1 MKANKSLLGITA
13 TGLFLLLTASIGT
26 ISNASNS
33 INTENKNSSSLTQ
46 VAASNTSAS
55 PSSAGIQS
63 PSEIRVAAASV
74 NKAAPNFVAAD
85 TNGKTHR
92 LTDFKGKVVVLE
104 WTNHDCPFVR
114 KHYGSGN
121 MQKLQKELTGKGVV
135 WISIISS
142 APGMQGYVSSS
153 QANELTKSRNASP
166 TAVILDPEGRIGK
179 QYGARTTPHIF
190 VVGKDGNIKYMGAI
204 DSIASPDPADI
215 PKADNYVRN
224 AVNSV
229 ISGKPVADSVTQP
242 YGCSVKYGS

>member
-1 MKANKSLLGITA
+1 MKATKSLLGIT
-13 TGLFLLLTASIGT
+13 TGVFLLLTASNGA
-26 ISNASNS
+26 ISNASNLT
-33 INTENKNSSSLTQ
+33 NTENKN
-46 VAASNTSAS
+46 A
-55 PSSAGIQS
+55 IQS
-63 PSEIRVAAASV
+63 SSEIRVAAARV
-74 NKAAPNFVAAD
+74 NNPAPNFVAAD

-121 MQKLQKELTGKGVV
+121 MQKLQKELTGKGAV

-142 APGMQGYVSSS
+142 APGMQGYVSAS
-153 QANELTKSRNASP
+153 QANELTKSRNAAP
-166 TAVILDPEGRIGK
+166 TAVILDPEGKIGK

-190 VVGKDGNIKYMGAI
+190 VIGKDGNVGYMGAI

-215 PKADNYVRN
+215 PKADNYVRD
-224 AVNSV
+224 AVNSL
-229 ISGKPVADSVTQP
+229 ISGKPVANSVTQP

>member
-1 MKANKSLLGITA
+1 MKATKSLLGITT
-13 TGLFLLLTASIGT
+13 TGLFLLLTASNGA
-26 ISNASNS
+26 ISNAGNLT
-33 INTENKNSSSLTQ
+33 NTESKNGSPVTQ
-46 VAASNTSAS
+46 IAAARTSPS
-55 PSSAGIQS
+55 PSSAGMQS
-63 PSEIRVAAASV
+63 SSEIKVAAARV
-74 NKAAPNFVAAD
+74 NNPAPNFVAAD

-121 MQKLQKELTGKGVV
+121 MQKLQKEMTGKGAV
-135 WISIISS
+135 WISINSS
-142 APGMQGYVSSS
+142 APGQQGYVSAS
-153 QANELTKSRNASP
+153 QANELTKSRNAAP
-166 TAVILDPEGRIGK
+166 TAVILDPEGKIGR

-190 VVGKDGNIKYMGAI
+190 VVGKDGNLKYMGAI

-215 PKADNYVRN
+215 PKANNYVRD

-229 ISGKPVADSVTQP
+229 ISGRPVSNSVTQP

>member
-1 MKANKSLLGITA
+1 GA
-13 TGLFLLLTASIGT
+13 
-26 ISNASNS
+26 ISNAGNVSTS
-33 INTENKNSSSLTQ
+33 SKNDSPVTQ
-46 VAASNTSAS
+46 VTAAGTSPSN
-55 PSSAGIQS
+55 SSAGTQS
-63 PSEIRVAAASV
+63 TSEIKVAAARV
-74 NKAAPNFVAAD
+74 NNPAPNFVAAD

-121 MQKLQKELTGKGVV
+121 MQKLQKELTGKGAV
-135 WISIISS
+135 WISINSS
-142 APGMQGYVSSS
+142 APGQQGYVSAS
-153 QANELTKSRNASP
+153 QANELTKSRSAAP

-179 QYGARTTPHIF
+179 QYGARTTPHIY
-190 VVGKDGNIKYMGAI
+190 VIGKDGNIKYMGAI

-215 PKADNYVRN
+215 AKADNYVRS

-229 ISGKPVADSVTQP
+229 ISGKPVSNPTTPP

>member
-1 MKANKSLLGITA
+1 MKATKSLLGITT
-13 TGLFLLLTASIGT
+13 TGLFLALTTQIGA
-26 ISNASNS
+26 ISNAGNLLNS
-33 INTENKNSSSLTQ
+33 ESKNGSPITH
-46 VAASNTSAS
+46 VAASSTS
-55 PSSAGIQS
+55 PTNSSAGIQS
-63 PSEIRVAAASV
+63 SSEIRVAAASV
-74 NKAAPNFVAAD
+74 NKPAPNFIAAD

-92 LTDFKGKVVVLE
+92 LADFKGKVVVLE

-166 TAVILDPEGRIGK
+166 TAVILDPEGKIGK

-242 YGCSVKYGS
+242 YGCSVKYGG